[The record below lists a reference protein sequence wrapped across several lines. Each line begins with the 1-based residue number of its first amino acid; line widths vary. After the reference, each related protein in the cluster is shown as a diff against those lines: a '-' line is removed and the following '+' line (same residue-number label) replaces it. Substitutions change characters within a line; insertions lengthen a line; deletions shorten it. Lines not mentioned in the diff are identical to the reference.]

1 MVPSPQLLECGLE
14 LKKVKVEV
22 GSRVES
28 VKCGSS
34 SVGLGR
40 GGSPG
45 GSPGTEST
53 EKYHSSYYSREME
66 IFLATG
72 RLHIP
77 SRAWVEMGRMWVE
90 CGSVESNMKC
100 EHDSTSTPHS

>member
-34 SVGLGR
+34 SVGLGP

-53 EKYHSSYYSREME
+53 EKYHSSYFSREME

-77 SRAWVEMGRMWVE
+77 GRAWVEMGRTWVE